1 MYGNNLKKFKR
12 LVFDVIK
19 NKYTNKELF
28 DLWKKE
34 TLINI
39 VVREGRC
46 VSSGLAYLDN
56 ILTFDYFDVDKISDI
71 EKFSIEDF
79 KSTLDKLDFSNYC
92 IVSQTKK

>member
-1 MYGNNLKKFKR
+1 MEK
-12 LVFDVIK
+12 
-19 NKYTNKELF
+19 
-28 DLWKKE
+28 
-34 TLINI
+34 
-39 VVREGRC
+39 GRC